1 MKRSKRMQVVL
12 DLARRDEEAAAES
25 YEHAKRDLQ
34 GEVDQL
40 NQTTRYYQEYASS
53 SGVKGSQVNINTL
66 EHSRLFLQR
75 LSEII
80 ELLKQQVALKEGVVQ
95 QKKDVWYKCH
105 LRSKSLSDL
114 IDRYKKEEEIE
125 YDKKEQKVIDDW
137 VTQAYNRDE

>member
-1 MKRSKRMQVVL
+1 MQLVL
-12 DLARRDEEAAAES
+12 DLAKRDEEAAAED
-25 YEHAKRDLQ
+25 YEHAKRELQ
-34 GEVDQL
+34 AEADQL

-53 SGVKGSQVNINTL
+53 SGVKGSQVNISAL
-66 EHSRLFLQR
+66 EHSRHFLQR

-105 LRSKSLSDL
+105 LRAKSLSDL

-125 YDKKEQKVIDDW
+125 YDKKEQKMIDDW
-137 VTQAYNRDE
+137 VNQTYSRDE